1 MKSFLFGCRQ
11 HVKIRNIFSDW
22 LMVLRGL
29 PPGSVLGPLLF
40 NIFVNYLNFCV
51 TKYNVNAYADDNQLH
66 FSCECPAA
74 IETAINEDLK
84 ESMYNSL
91 ILSHLNNCSM
101 VWHSCLKSD
110 SDKLEKLHEHA
121 LQSFFQDKENYYQ
134 YLLNRANKTTLYNH
148 RLQNISILICKA
160 LNNVAPSDIKDLFTT
175 HNTNYQLRG
184 SNILSLPRIHRD
196 FKSIR
201 YFGSKIWNFLDDNL
215 RTQPDLQSLKK
226 FVRHINFNN

>member
-11 HVKIRNIFSDW
+11 HVKMRNIFSDW

-84 ESMYNSL
+84 ESMYNSF

-121 LQSFFQDKENYYQ
+121 LQSVFQDKENDYQ
-134 YLLNRANKTTLYNH
+134 YLLNRANMTTLYSH
-148 RLQNISILICKA
+148 RLQNISILIYKA
-160 LNNVAPSDIKDLFTT
+160 LNNIAPSDIKDLFTT

-184 SNILSLPRIHRD
+184 SNILSLPRIHHG